1 MGARVLIVDDDATG
15 RIYLRR
21 LLAQAGYDADA
32 VSSGEE
38 ALVRFQPE
46 KHRVVFMDLMMPG
59 IDGVEVCKRIKENP
73 QTQHIPV
80 VMFTKGG
87 GL

>member
-1 MGARVLIVDDDATG
+1 MPDRARPTALIVDDDATG

-59 IDGVEVCKRIKENP
+59 IDGVDT
-73 QTQHIPV
+73 TQIGRAHV
-80 VMFTKGG
+80 
-87 GL
+87 